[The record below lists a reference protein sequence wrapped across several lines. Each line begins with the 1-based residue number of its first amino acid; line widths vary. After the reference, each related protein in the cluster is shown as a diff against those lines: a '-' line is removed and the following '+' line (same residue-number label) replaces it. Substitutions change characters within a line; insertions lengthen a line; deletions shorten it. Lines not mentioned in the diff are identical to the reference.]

1 MTGPRIVSLLPSAT
15 EIAVALGCEGQL
27 FGRSHECDFPPAVQ
41 ALPVCTATKLA
52 KGLASLEI
60 ENRVQAIVSQ
70 GLSCYEVD
78 APLLR
83 SLRPD
88 VILTQTACAVCAVTP
103 RDLEEALSAWT
114 GQAPTLLSFAPDR
127 LVDVWGDLRA
137 AGALL
142 EVPDR
147 AEAVIDQLQARLESI
162 GRKTRLGA
170 KPTVAA
176 IEWVEPLM
184 AAGNWVPELIELAGG
199 QSLFA
204 AVGQHSPWLE
214 WDQLCSADP
223 EVIVLMPCGFTIERT
238 VQDVLDL
245 VKDPRWKGLSAVQRG
260 AVYVVDGHHYF
271 NRPGPRLVESAEIL
285 AEILHPDLFDF
296 GHKGRGWIQMALHQE
311 HSIGEHKIL

>member
-1 MTGPRIVSLLPSAT
+1 MSGPRIVSLLPSAT
-15 EIAVALGCEGQL
+15 EIAVALGCEEQL
-27 FGRSHECDFPPAVQ
+27 FGRSHECDFPPQVQ

-103 RDLEEALSAWT
+103 RDLEEALGAWT

-127 LVDVWGDLRA
+127 LVDVWGEIRA
-137 AGALL
+137 AGTLL

-147 AEAVIDQLQARLESI
+147 AEVLIYQLHARLEAIRRKSQ
-162 GRKTRLGA
+162 GRPQR
-170 KPTVAA
+170 TVAA

-184 AAGNWVPELIELAGG
+184 AAGNWVPELIAIAGG

-214 WDQLCSADP
+214 WDSLCDADP

-238 VQDVLDL
+238 VQDVLNL
-245 VKDPRWKGLSAVQRG
+245 VHDPRWQGLSAVKSG
-260 AVYVVDGHHYF
+260 EVYIVDGHHFF
-271 NRPGPRLVESAEIL
+271 NRPGPRLAESTEIL
-285 AEILHPDLFDF
+285 AEILHPDLFNF
-296 GHKGRGWIQMALHQE
+296 GHRGIGWIRMKL
-311 HSIGEHKIL
+311 